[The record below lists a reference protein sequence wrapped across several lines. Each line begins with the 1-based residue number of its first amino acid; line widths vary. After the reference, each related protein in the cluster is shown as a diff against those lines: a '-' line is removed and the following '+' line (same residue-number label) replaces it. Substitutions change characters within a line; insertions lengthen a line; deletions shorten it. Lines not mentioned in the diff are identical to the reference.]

1 MTGSGEMA
9 SGKNYTSTAFEAEC
23 GVLRNIYECVESSV
37 LVGDACSRF
46 FQIDVGVRQG
56 CLLSP
61 ILFALYING
70 LAEELKKANLG
81 AKIVQ
86 YDEEQIGILMF
97 ADDIG
102 LVSDQKKQLEELMKR
117 TFEYSL
123 KWRFSFNYDKCAVVI
138 FDHRPNVP
146 KINHGDCVQECKCG
160 FHWKLGD
167 RLIKQEAMYK
177 YLGIELDRRL
187 LLKQFSKR
195 ICEKA
200 RQSMSAMCGV
210 WECAMD
216 AWRLKHALTCMRL

>member
-1 MTGSGEMA
+1 MTYCCFIDVQKAYDRVWRDGLWEKLHEYGVRGRMWR
-9 SGKNYTSTAFEAEC
+9 
-23 GVLRNIYECVESSV
+23 VLRNIYECVESSV

-160 FHWKLGD
+160 FHWKLGTD
-167 RLIKQEAMYK
+167 
-177 YLGIELDRRL
+177 
-187 LLKQFSKR
+187 
-195 ICEKA
+195 
-200 RQSMSAMCGV
+200 
-210 WECAMD
+210 
-216 AWRLKHALTCMRL
+216 